1 MGTRSLVHFIRKE
14 DDVKMCNLYRQYDGY
29 PEGRG
34 MELAKWLESF
44 NVVNGFTLD
53 DEKRR
58 VANGLDCLCALW
70 VSEEKGNEVGNV
82 YMMGISDT
90 DVGEEYVYEVWEE
103 GKDIYM
109 SCYDVWNKELL
120 FKGTPEEYINWQA
133 FLHEV
138 DHTINNK
145 K

>member
-1 MGTRSLVHFIRKE
+1 
-14 DDVKMCNLYRQYDGY
+14 
-29 PEGRG
+29 
-34 MELAKWLESF
+34 
-44 NVVNGFTLD
+44 
-53 DEKRR
+53 
-58 VANGLDCLCALW
+58 
-70 VSEEKGNEVGNV
+70 
-82 YMMGISDT
+82 MMGISDT
-90 DVGEEYVYEVWEE
+90 NVGEEYVYEVWEE

-120 FKGTPEEYINWQA
+120 FKGTPKEYIDWQA